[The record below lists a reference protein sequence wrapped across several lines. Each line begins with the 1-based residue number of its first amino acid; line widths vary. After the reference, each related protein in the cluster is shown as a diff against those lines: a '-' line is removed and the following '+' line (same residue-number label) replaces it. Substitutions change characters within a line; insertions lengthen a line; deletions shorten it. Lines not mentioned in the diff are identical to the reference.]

1 MTRTI
6 IVEKIKMIVFFTLD
20 ELVSE
25 DVRRRRRR
33 RRRPS
38 MSQEHPSRVAATRS
52 YDLRFLL
59 SDKGASGTTQTRLR
73 QTSGRRTSSS
83 W

>member
-1 MTRTI
+1 
-6 IVEKIKMIVFFTLD
+6 
-20 ELVSE
+20 
-25 DVRRRRRR
+25 
-33 RRRPS
+33 

-73 QTSGRRTSSS
+73 QTSGRRTRSLPHACDHLFCFIIISFS
-83 W
+83 FIIISPLIPS